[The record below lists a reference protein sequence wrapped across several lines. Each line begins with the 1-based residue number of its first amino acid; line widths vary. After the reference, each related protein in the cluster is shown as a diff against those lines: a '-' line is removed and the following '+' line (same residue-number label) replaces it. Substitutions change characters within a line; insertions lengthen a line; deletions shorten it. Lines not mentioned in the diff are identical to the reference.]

1 MQVGGKNTIIVV
13 IMTGNNFFL
22 SRVVKAHFEKKFEES
37 VLQTFLRVLTGES
50 RKVLA

>member
-1 MQVGGKNTIIVV
+1 MIIIV
-13 IMTGNNFFL
+13 IMTGNNFFV
-22 SRVVKAHFEKKFEES
+22 SRMVKAQLQKKFEES